1 MSESTNKPTR
11 RTARA
16 RRPRRPAG
24 FTLVELLV
32 VVGILAV
39 LVSILLPSLGRARE
53 QGNRV
58 KCASNLRQ
66 IALAAINYA
75 GENRGRFPR
84 TYYKAGAGLL
94 NSNKGGLGNSPT
106 HNPFSLADPEG
117 PVGAD
122 NVGASLYLL
131 LRYHYLTPDIFICP
145 SNTLAEQMDPGTVD
159 LYSNFPSPMRKYNS
173 YSYAALFPNQKAV
186 NDGWRFDLTVKPEYP
201 LASDIN
207 PGKGGKDFTTGE
219 IQDVTAVPY
228 TAGKREMARANSNNH
243 RNEGQGVAYVDGHV
257 EWSPSPFC
265 GPVKTG
271 RPWRDNIFANTAGV
285 DEATGFGGKVHAQPQ
300 EQTDVVMHPGDG
312 AN

>member
-1 MSESTNKPTR
+1 MTDFTQQFTPRLQRHR
-11 RTARA
+11 RSRLPRA
-16 RRPRRPAG
+16 

-66 IALAAINYA
+66 IALAAITYA
-75 GENRGRFPR
+75 GENRGQFPR
-84 TYYKAGAGLL
+84 TYYKPGAGLL
-94 NSNKGGLGNSPT
+94 NSNQGGLGNSPT
-106 HNPFSLADPEG
+106 DNPFSLTNPEG

-145 SNTLAEQMDPGTVD
+145 SNTLAERMDPGTID

-173 YSYAALFPNQKAV
+173 YSYAALFPNQKGV
-186 NDGWRFDLTVKPEYP
+186 SDGWRFDLTTRPEFP
-201 LASDIN
+201 IASDIN
-207 PGKGGKDFTTGE
+207 PGKGGKNFTTGDV
-219 IQDVTAVPY
+219 QDVTSVPF
-228 TAGKREMARANSNNH
+228 TANKRDMSRANSNNH
-243 RNEGQGVAYVDGHV
+243 HNDGQQVSYVDGHV

-265 GPVKTG
+265 GPVKPG

-285 DEATGFGGKVHAQPQ
+285 DEASGLGGKVHAQPQ

-312 AN
+312 AI